1 MKTVRL
7 VPAAAVLLGS
17 MACVVVQPVR
27 QPAQFIPANNPEI
40 VVVTY
45 TDNSVV
51 PVSKPHMSGDTL
63 VGTWAGLGEPV
74 AVPLSQVQRIDAR
87 QKSSKRTAMLIAGV
101 AALAAGGTYAI
112 ARVTI
117 SGRNCDVSYQPATLP
132 QAGGRCIDGSYA
144 NQ

>member
-27 QPAQFIPANNPEI
+27 QPAQFIPANTPEI

-74 AVPLSQVQRIDAR
+74 AVPLRDVQRIDAK
-87 QKSSKRTAMLIAGV
+87 QKSPKRTAMLVAGV
-101 AALAAGGTYAI
+101 TALGAGFTYALV
-112 ARVTI
+112 RVTT
-117 SGRNCDVSYQPATLP
+117 SGKNCDYSYSPATLSG
-132 QAGGRCIDGSYA
+132 ARCVDGSYA
-144 NQ
+144 Q